1 MSEAPPATVSE
12 TSVSIETSDA
22 PATRRT
28 AGSARTA
35 ASVTGQATTRLTGR
49 TLLGLI
55 VVFITQLML
64 VVDASIVNVALPHI
78 RDELGFSPTNLSWVV
93 TAYALAFAGLI
104 LLSGRIG
111 QMIGARRALIIGT
124 VIFIAASALG
134 GFAVNPEMLVAARV
148 LQGVGA
154 ALAAPSTLVLLLE
167 NTVPGAQRN
176 RAMAL
181 FVLAAG
187 SGGAIGLIL
196 GGVLTTSLGWEWVMF
211 VNVPIG
217 FVIVA
222 GALAFLRE
230 TSRSRARLDLG
241 GAFTSTL
248 AMVALVYGFT
258 VAAESGWLDP
268 RTLVAFAVAAASLVA
283 LVLIERRHASPVVQ
297 LAYFRAPRTAV
308 PFWVMLFVPAGM
320 FGFFYFATLFT
331 QNVLGYDPLGTGLAL
346 LPFVGSMLIVNQ
358 LTPRFV
364 ARLGER
370 VVAVTGLALLAGGM
384 LWMAQLGTEST
395 FLSGILGPAIVLGF
409 GAGLTFAPITSIVM
423 AQAPSD
429 EAGQASSLLQGMQQ
443 LGGSI
448 GVAGLTTVF
457 AAVAVSGGEARGI
470 AAALIGGTAF
480 LTVALVLFAVW
491 GRRAPS
497 VDSTD
502 DTDGER
508 DLAAVDGDRDFADRT
523 LEVSDDA
530 APVFARDSARADRAA
545 ARAAAGR
552 RRDAA
557 PRGRNLAAALAFSRS
572 DD

>member
-1 MSEAPPATVSE
+1 MSEAPPATLSE
-12 TSVSIETSDA
+12 TYV
-22 PATRRT
+22 
-28 AGSARTA
+28 GHA
-35 ASVTGQATTRLTGR
+35 ASAVDSAATRLTGR

-93 TAYALAFAGLI
+93 TGYALAFAGLI

-111 QMIGARRALIIGT
+111 QMIGARRALVIGT
-124 VIFIAASALG
+124 VVFIAASALG
-134 GFAVNPEMLVAARV
+134 GFAVNPEMLITARV

-196 GGVLTTSLGWEWVMF
+196 GGVLTTTLGWEWVMF

-217 FVIVA
+217 LVIVA
-222 GALAFLRE
+222 GAIAFLRE
-230 TSRSRARLDLG
+230 TERRRARLDVG

-258 VAAESGWLDP
+258 VAAEAGWLDP
-268 RTLVAFAVAAASLVA
+268 RTLIAFGVAAASLIA
-283 LVLIERRHASPVVQ
+283 LVLIERRHSSPVVQ
-297 LAYFRAPRTAV
+297 LDYFRAPRTAV
-308 PFWVMLFVPAGM
+308 PFWVMLLVPAGM

-358 LTPRFV
+358 LTPRLV

-370 VVAVTGLALLAGGM
+370 VIALTGLSLLAGGM
-384 LWMAQLGTEST
+384 LWMAQLGTGST
-395 FLSGILGPAIVLGF
+395 FLSGILGPAIVLGL

-457 AAVAVSGGEARGI
+457 AAIAASGGEARGI

-480 LTVALVLFAVW
+480 LMVALVLFAVW
-491 GRRAPS
+491 GRRAPAEA
-497 VDSTD
+497 
-502 DTDGER
+502 G
-508 DLAAVDGDRDFADRT
+508 
-523 LEVSDDA
+523 SDDA
-530 APVFARDSARADRAA
+530 GSDDAGSDDAGSVLEPVGAA
-545 ARAAAGR
+545 ARASVPAGR
-552 RRDAA
+552 A
-557 PRGRNLAAALAFSRS
+557 PRGRNLAAALAFSRF
-572 DD
+572 DDA

>member
-1 MSEAPPATVSE
+1 MSAASPTDTAPP
-12 TSVSIETSDA
+12 
-22 PATRRT
+22 
-28 AGSARTA
+28 
-35 ASVTGQATTRLTGR
+35 TTRLGGR

-78 RDELGFSPTNLSWVV
+78 QAELGFTATNLSWVV

-111 QMIGARRALIIGT
+111 SMIGARRALILGT
-124 VIFIAASALG
+124 VVFIAASALG
-134 GFAVNPEMLVAARV
+134 GFAVNPEMLVIARV

-154 ALAAPSTLVLLLE
+154 ALAAPSTLVLLMA
-167 NTVPGAQRN
+167 NTVPGPQRN
-176 RAMAL
+176 RAMSL

-196 GGVLTTSLGWEWVMF
+196 GGVLTTTLGWEWVMF

-217 FVIVA
+217 LVIVA

-230 TSRSRARLDLG
+230 TKRSHARLDFG
-241 GAFTSTL
+241 GAVTSTI
-248 AMVALVYGFT
+248 AMVGLVYGFT

-268 RTLVAFAVAAASLVA
+268 RTIAAFVIAAASLVA

-297 LAYFRAPRTAV
+297 LRYFATPRTAV
-308 PFWVMLFVPAGM
+308 PFWTMLFVPAGM

-346 LPFVGSMLIVNQ
+346 LPFVGTMLVVNQ
-358 LTPRFV
+358 FTPRFV
-364 ARLGER
+364 ALLGER
-370 VVAVTGLALLAGGM
+370 VVALTGLALLAGGM
-384 LWMAQLGTEST
+384 LWMAQLGTAST
-395 FLSGILGPAIVLGF
+395 FLTGILGPAIVLGL

-429 EAGQASSLLQGMQQ
+429 ETGQASSLLQGMQQ

-457 AAVAVSGGEARGI
+457 AAVTVSGGEARGI
-470 AAALIGGTAF
+470 AAALLGGTAF
-480 LTVALVLFAVW
+480 LTVGLVLFAVW
-491 GRRAPS
+491 GRRAP
-497 VDSTD
+497 VVGSTD
-502 DTDGER
+502 APAGRPIT
-508 DLAAVDGDRDFADRT
+508 AA
-523 LEVSDDA
+523 DA
-530 APVFARDSARADRAA
+530 ASGGPLVVTGAV
-545 ARAAAGR
+545 
-552 RRDAA
+552 
-557 PRGRNLAAALAFSRS
+557 PAAALA
-572 DD
+572 D